1 MIYKAVI
8 RFRFVLWATNGRTDK
23 GLLRGP
29 QGPKKINK
37 TPQLFTLPCAITGP
51 QPLFRFSLSQ
61 AMPQCHSEEKSMP
74 QCTTVSVTVTQDHF
88 HSILVS
94 MQLKAAH
101 GVKSS
106 DKYHMTELTYGPQ
119 TTLFIFVLWDF
130 TKLKPCSP
138 TLSIHTNC
146 CIFFFFNFLVFS
158 IFGFPQQQIMVGPL
172 LAPCQLSIFHQSLD

>member
-88 HSILVS
+88 HSFDATES
-94 MQLKAAH
+94 SSRRK
-101 GVKSS
+101 VK
-106 DKYHMTELTYGPQ
+106 
-119 TTLFIFVLWDF
+119 
-130 TKLKPCSP
+130 
-138 TLSIHTNC
+138 
-146 CIFFFFNFLVFS
+146 
-158 IFGFPQQQIMVGPL
+158 
-172 LAPCQLSIFHQSLD
+172 